1 MKFSIIIPIYNG
13 KETINE
19 CLDAILNQDYPKK
32 DYELVIVNDGST
44 DNTLQVLHKK
54 KMEFEKNGLT
64 INIINFNKNRGRAC
78 AREAGAKNAKYTN
91 LIFIDVRIILNNDC
105 LKKSAEINYQ
115 PLLGTH
121 ERFDKYKDFFSTI
134 SYLIN
139 RKLFYPYFPQYLYAK
154 ELWIDEFNFDKTPK
168 GLGDVVIDKK
178 LFLSSIPKQKSKDS
192 SDDTALLKNVVKQKK
207 LLRHTDIK
215 VKYLHRENFQEKIK
229 HLFNRGPKFVDY
241 YCKLNKIRF
250 WLFIFLPT
258 TTLIFLVT
266 LLYVDLIYFLYWL
279 GIIALILIIVS
290 IWLAENIKDFLI
302 IMFYLPIIG
311 LIFEAGILKGLI
323 LKLMKRY

>member
-13 KETINE
+13 EETIVE
-19 CLDAILNQDYPKK
+19 CLDAILNQDYSKK
-32 DYELVIVNDGST
+32 DYEVVTVNDGSI
-44 DNTLQVLHKK
+44 DNTLQILHKK
-54 KMEFEKNGLT
+54 KIEFKKNGLT
-64 INIINFNKNRGRAC
+64 LNILNFNKNKGRAC
-78 AREAGAKNAKYTN
+78 AREAGARNAKYNN
-91 LIFIDVRIILNNDC
+91 LVFIDARIILNDDC
-105 LKKSAEINYQ
+105 LRKSAEINYQ

-121 ERFDKYKDFFSTI
+121 EKFDKYKDFFSTI

-154 ELWIDEFNFDKTPK
+154 ELWIDEFNFDKIPK
-168 GLGDVVIDKK
+168 GMGDVVIDKK
-178 LFLSSIPKQKSKDS
+178 LFLSSIPKQKSKES

-241 YCKLNKIRF
+241 YCKLNKVHF
-250 WLFIFLPT
+250 WFFIFLPT
-258 TTLIFLVT
+258 IALIFIIT
-266 LLYVDLIYFLYWL
+266 LLFIDLIYFLYWL
-279 GIIALILIIVS
+279 GIMILILIIAS
-290 IWLAENIKDFLI
+290 IWLAENIKDFFI
-302 IMFYLPIIG
+302 IMIFLPTMG
-311 LIFEAGILKGLI
+311 LIFEIGILRGLL